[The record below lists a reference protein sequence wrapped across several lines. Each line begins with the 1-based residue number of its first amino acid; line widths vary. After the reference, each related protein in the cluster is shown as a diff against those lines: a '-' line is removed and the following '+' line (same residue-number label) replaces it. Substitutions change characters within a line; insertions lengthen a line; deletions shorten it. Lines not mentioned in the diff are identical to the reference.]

1 MIIFYPLRAYFLKIF
16 ICFPVS
22 FYILWLALVFPGKAV
37 LPSVLQYAPLGE
49 VPLQLAA
56 ALLQQ
61 LPVVLPPHP

>member
-37 LPSVLQYAPLGE
+37 LPSVLRYSPLGE
-49 VPLQLAA
+49 EPLLGAT

-61 LPVVLPPHP
+61 LPVVLLPHP